1 MAEYCRSCGAS
12 MADGTRFCA
21 VCGTAATAR
30 VANPIPVG
38 TRPLIRP
45 RAGRI
50 IAGVCQGIANQH
62 GWDPAWV
69 RVIAVL
75 ATIFAGGLGLIAYIV
90 LWVVV
95 PEEPYLLPP
104 TTTYTPTSGS

>member
-1 MAEYCRSCGAS
+1 MAEFCRSCGAS

-21 VCGTAATAR
+21 VCGTEAMLR
-30 VANPIPVG
+30 VAASTKAPY
-38 TRPLIRP
+38 RPLIRP

-50 IAGVCQGIANQH
+50 IAGVCQGIANQY
-62 GWDPAWV
+62 GWDPAWI

-75 ATIFAGGLGLIAYIV
+75 TAIFAGGLGLIAYIV
-90 LWVVV
+90 LWIVV

-104 TTTYTPTSGS
+104 TTSYTQNT